1 MGSGRFPAPCGQ
13 AQQLLW
19 TFLRPPPPGPPP
31 APWATISLFPAAVD
45 VPAGTCPVNGTMPV
59 RAAPG
64 AQRQAS
70 GVPAPPPVACA
81 CRALSARGH
90 PVVSTWGLT
99 GHAAGD
105 LLPQRAHTCS
115 RGPRATWKRRFGE
128 LPTVLC
134 HFALLTI
141 GCYFYPYVAYEKT
154 RSRRPATC
162 ARTWDRAAVAGHR
175 VCAGVS
181 LACPAGS
188 AFTARGRGPGTWAA
202 SHVASPGLGA
212 EQRAAHPDFPLRPR
226 GPVPSPLPGGWS
238 PGSSTLNLT
247 LTPAVVL
254 CGRQAIRAMC
264 TGLRG
269 PEA

>member
-1 MGSGRFPAPCGQ
+1 MPCKRDDARACSAWRSAAGFRGPRAPSRGVCMPRAVCAWPPGRFHVGAHGSRC
-13 AQQLLW
+13 
-19 TFLRPPPPGPPP
+19 RGPSP
-31 APWATISLFPAAVD
+31 T
-45 VPAGTCPVNGTMPV
+45 
-59 RAAPG
+59 
-64 AQRQAS
+64 
-70 GVPAPPPVACA
+70 
-81 CRALSARGH
+81 ARTR
-90 PVVSTWGLT
+90 VF
-99 GHAAGD
+99 
-105 LLPQRAHTCS
+105 
-115 RGPRATWKRRFGE
+115 PRATWKQRFGE

-162 ARTWDRAAVAGHR
+162 AGTWDRAAVAGHR